1 MFEQAAKAHGCVLTS
16 PACAGSPRKVSTD
29 YRPLYDQLIRERF
42 GSNTV
47 VTAVEALAGDA
58 STRRYER
65 LRLRGSGAPATSVAM
80 LLADRGI
87 AMSSDE
93 LAVFEEA
100 PRELPYLNVHRFLV
114 SLGLN
119 VPEVYLDA
127 SEQGVLLLEDIGD
140 VALWDAVQGASQ
152 ERILSLY
159 HQAIEQLL
167 LLQVE
172 GSRRAD
178 KTCIAFQQ
186 SFDARLFEW
195 ELEHFLEFGIEKGLQ
210 QPLPQRD
217 AALLRE
223 HFGEIASRLDAQPRF
238 LNHRDYHSWNLYV
251 QGDVIRVIDFQD
263 ALLAPAPYDLATLLG
278 DRDTPRVISPEI
290 EAQLLDEYGRLWNE
304 LSAHRLDSREIEHT
318 YFLCALQKALKV
330 VGRFHYLNLVKRKP
344 GYMRYLPSTVRQ
356 VLRLLPRFP
365 EHKPMADV
373 LRRYLV

>member
-1 MFEQAAKAHGCVLTS
+1 M
-16 PACAGSPRKVSTD
+16 CAGSPRKVSAEHH
-29 YRPLYDQLIRERF
+29 PIYDQLIRTRF
-42 GSNTV
+42 GSSAV
-47 VTAVEALAGDA
+47 LTAVETLAGDA

-65 LRLRGSGAPATSVAM
+65 LRLGGSGVPATTVAM

-93 LAVFEEA
+93 LAVFKEA

-114 SLGLN
+114 GLGLN

-127 SEQGVLLLEDIGD
+127 SEQGILLLEDIGD
-140 VALWDAVQGASQ
+140 IALWDAVQGASP
-152 ERILSLY
+152 ERILRLY
-159 HQAIEQLL
+159 RQAIEQLL
-167 LLQVE
+167 LIQVE
-172 GSRRAD
+172 GSRHAD
-178 KTCIAFQQ
+178 IGCIAFQQ

-210 QPLPQRD
+210 QPLPERD
-217 AALLRE
+217 AAVLRE
-223 HFGEIASRLDAQPRF
+223 HFKEIARQLDAQPRF

-278 DRDTPRVISPEI
+278 DRDTPQVISPEI
-290 EAQLLDEYGRLWNE
+290 EAQLLEEYAHRWNE
-304 LSAHRLDSREIEHT
+304 RSEHRLDRRELEHT

-330 VGRFHYLNLVKRKP
+330 VGRFHYLNLVKGKP

-365 EHKPMADV
+365 EHKAMADV